1 MAIHILVPLKY
12 MTTNL
17 FIHLMDLI
25 FPHYE
30 HLKKLNSILQFFSF
44 FNATLSFIYFPH
56 FCCYIFFSKLYLRE
70 EPKRCEWPI
79 STSKS
84 GAIRGDA
91 SYGISCSPRND
102 LKFNLFES
110 LPLNWNYIRCDFQEM
125 FGIGNLPQ

>member
-30 HLKKLNSILQFFSF
+30 HLKKIKFYPSIFSF

-56 FCCYIFFSKLYLRE
+56 FCCYIFLVNYTFE
-70 EPKRCEWPI
+70 ESQKGV
-79 STSKS
+79 S
-84 GAIRGDA
+84 GQ
-91 SYGISCSPRND
+91 Y
-102 LKFNLFES
+102 
-110 LPLNWNYIRCDFQEM
+110 Q
-125 FGIGNLPQ
+125 PQKVGR

>member
-30 HLKKLNSILQFFSF
+30 HLKKLNSIPRFFF
-44 FNATLSFIYFPH
+44 FFLMQLYPAFISLIFVV
-56 FCCYIFFSKLYLRE
+56 FFFSKLYIRG
-70 EPKRCEWPI
+70 EPEWCEWPI

-84 GAIRGDA
+84 GTIRGDA
-91 SYGISCSPRND
+91 SYGRSCSPRND
-102 LKFNLFES
+102 LKFDLFEGS
-110 LPLNWNYIRCDFQEM
+110 RSSRVFRELYHIEFFKSSPFI
-125 FGIGNLPQ
+125 